1 MNAFATAMA
10 ALIADTNMAEAVT
23 YYAGGAGP
31 GVALRAIRITSI
43 ESISLGSI
51 GSLRG
56 KQLLHV
62 QCADLPDQPK
72 PGDMLVIGQMS
83 YGIEAAEADEQ
94 RLTWRITLSE

>member
-10 ALIADTNMAEAVT
+10 ALVADTNMAEAVT

-31 GVALRAIRITSI
+31 GKALRAIRSTSI
-43 ESISLGSI
+43 EPISLGSI

-62 QCADLPDQPK
+62 QSADLPDQPK
-72 PGDMLVIGQMS
+72 PGDVLVIGEMS
-83 YGIEAAEADEQ
+83 YGIESVEADDL

>member
-31 GVALRAIRITSI
+31 GTALRAIRSTSI
-43 ESISLGSI
+43 EQTGLGSI

-56 KQLLHV
+56 KQLVHI
-62 QCADLPDQPK
+62 QSSDLPNQPK
-72 PGDMLVIGQMS
+72 PGDILVIGEMS
-83 YGIEAAEADEQ
+83 HGIEAVESDDL
-94 RLTWRITLSE
+94 RLAWRITLSE